1 MSLQSCLTLYDPID
15 CRPPG
20 YSVHGILQSRIL
32 EWVAMASSRGSSQ
45 PGDQT
50 HVSLCLL
57 HWQPGSLPLASPEK
71 PKDSFQLKN
80 RYITM

>member
-32 EWVAMASSRGSSQ
+32 EWVAMQ
-45 PGDQT
+45 PPGDLPHPGIEPT
-50 HVSLCLL
+50 SLMS
-57 HWQPGSLPLASPEK
+57 PPLAARFFTIS
-71 PKDSFQLKN
+71 
-80 RYITM
+80 IT